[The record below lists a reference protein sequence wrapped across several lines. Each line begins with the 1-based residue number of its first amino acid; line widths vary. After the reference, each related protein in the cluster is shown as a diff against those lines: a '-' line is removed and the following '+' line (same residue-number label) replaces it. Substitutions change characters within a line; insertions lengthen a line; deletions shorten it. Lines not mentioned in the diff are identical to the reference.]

1 MHNVLLGICS
11 GGTVQA
17 ETVTSLVAAIEL
29 VKDKGLGVNLT
40 IQVGGYVA
48 HNRNVLVKQAQEKG
62 ATHLMFVDAD
72 MIFPASG
79 IVRLFDHDKDIVGG
93 MYNTRGTLNDRGEL
107 VSTVKMANE
116 KGEPIAVDSVPSQL
130 FKCHAVATGFMLI
143 KMSVF
148 DNPKLS
154 KPYFVAW
161 EDEGGEHHTEDVQF
175 CINAHK
181 AGYDIWCSPT
191 IRIGHKGQKIY

>member
-1 MHNVLLGICS
+1 M
-11 GGTVQA
+11 QA
-17 ETVTSLVAAIEL
+17 ETVTSLAAAVEL
-29 VKDKGLGVNLT
+29 LKEKGLGVNLT

-48 HNRNVLVKQAQEKG
+48 HNRNVLVRQAQEKG
-62 ATHLMFVDAD
+62 ATHIMFIDAD

-93 MYNTRGTLNDRGEL
+93 MYNTRGTLNERGDL

-143 KMSVF
+143 NTKVF
-148 DNPKLS
+148 KKLS
-154 KPYFVAW
+154 YPYFEATI
-161 EDEGGEHHTEDVQF
+161 DKNGNHTTEDVDF
-175 CINAHK
+175 CQKVHK
-181 AGYDIWCSPT
+181 AGFDIWCDSDIP
-191 IRIGHKGQKIY
+191 IGHIGSYMY